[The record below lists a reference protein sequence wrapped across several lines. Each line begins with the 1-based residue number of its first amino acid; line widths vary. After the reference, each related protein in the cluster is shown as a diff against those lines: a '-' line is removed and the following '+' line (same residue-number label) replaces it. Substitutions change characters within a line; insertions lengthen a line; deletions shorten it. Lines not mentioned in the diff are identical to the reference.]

1 MLQTLHS
8 SLPEDAFLKTS
19 RWKLARSYA
28 LGMALGLVVILAG
41 GYWVHSALVK
51 QALKAE
57 LHQLAHKE
65 AGVHLPDLQR
75 WAEGQ
80 MTSADVQI
88 GLRSHRTAFYY
99 ILSSASEL
107 VHGNETQPGLRAS
120 VLELLKN
127 NQLPPGEVVFATLYP
142 KDEPGLHLAL
152 LRYPVMHEGE
162 YLGSVYAATD
172 VGGSLSHLDQLLITS
187 LLLLVGL
194 VFLASMGGWWM
205 ADRSLQP
212 LRLALQQQRRFIA
225 DASHELRAPLTVM
238 TTALSLVREEAGQ
251 QLGEFHRETL
261 DDALDET
268 RRLSRLAEELL
279 LLARADAGGIEP
291 VMMVFDPLDLL
302 EQKARLYSTRAEDKG
317 LQLVCEL
324 DEHLRIRADRDLFQ
338 RMLDVV
344 LENALT
350 YTPEGGQVR
359 LRTCLKQGRAVV
371 MVSDTGPGMTP
382 EEAERAFQRFY
393 RADPARQRNQ
403 QGAGLGLSLVREL
416 AELQGACV
424 ELTSSLGKG
433 TQVYLYF
440 QSA

>member
-1 MLQTLHS
+1 MPQ
-8 SLPEDAFLKTS
+8 SLGSPKPEGEFLKAS
-19 RWKLARSYA
+19 RWKLARGYA
-28 LGMALGLVVILAG
+28 LGMAVGLVVILAG

-51 QALKAE
+51 QALKTE
-57 LHQLAHKE
+57 LQQLAHKE

-80 MTSADVQI
+80 MTAADVQI

-99 ILSSASEL
+99 ILSSDSEL
-107 VHGNETQPGLRAS
+107 VHGNETQPELRS
-120 VLELLKN
+120 DVLGLLKN
-127 NQLPPGEVVFATLYP
+127 NQLPRGEVVFENLYP
-142 KDEPGLHLAL
+142 EDEPSLRLAL
-152 LRYPVMHEGE
+152 LRYPVKHEGA

-187 LLLLVGL
+187 FLLLIGL
-194 VFLASMGGWWM
+194 VFLASVGGWWM

-238 TTALSLVREEAGQ
+238 TTALTVVRDEAGS
-251 QLGEFHRETL
+251 QLAEFHRETL

-279 LLARADAGGIEP
+279 LLARADAAAIEP
-291 VMMVFDPLDLL
+291 VMTTFDPAEILQ
-302 EQKARLYSTRAEDKG
+302 QKLRLYAKRAEGKG
-317 LQLVCEL
+317 LQLVCEV
-324 DEHLRIRADRDLFQ
+324 DESVPIRADQDLFQ
-338 RMLDVV
+338 RMLDAA

-350 YTPEGGQVR
+350 YTPAGGEV
-359 LRTCLKQGRAVV
+359 LLKACREKGQAAVLIA
-371 MVSDTGPGMTP
+371 DTGPGMSP

-403 QGAGLGLSLVREL
+403 QGAGLGLALIHEL
-416 AELQGACV
+416 AELQGATA
-424 ELTSSLGKG
+424 ELVTSTGEG
-433 TQVYLYF
+433 TRLYLYF
-440 QSA
+440 RSA